1 MDLETRARSAAQGIR
16 RAVEVME
23 VSTDTK
29 QPRKVERFDHYQD
42 RKNRNRKVGALVLG
56 TAVAVIVAVVAV
68 STTRPHTT
76 QVGVHPP
83 PSWPIS
89 PPGTGGFTVD
99 LTTGKATPLPAILAQ
114 NGDGGYAV
122 SPDGTKIAY
131 AINDSPYNPNNDS
144 LYIAN
149 MDGTGSELIAP
160 DHTMDTGSQTAMG
173 PQWSP
178 DGKLLVYQQRDG
190 NSTALGNLYVYDLGT
205 RRSTQITHLD
215 QSTKTGGWWFMDPS
229 FMPTDHGSAVLFQ
242 MPRGTNPQAWDL
254 WSVPISGGKPVI
266 VQKDAGWGS
275 MAANGRLAY
284 ASPVSAATF
293 NGAALYTSGLIGEPR
308 VRQPLVKV
316 VWSPDGDYI
325 AYVGDSGIYVLS
337 LGSVSATKVVEGGS
351 VDWVNDNTLIVGP

>member
-29 QPRKVERFDHYQD
+29 QPRKVERFDQYQD

-56 TAVAVIVAVVAV
+56 TAVAVIIAVVAV
-68 STTRPHTT
+68 STTRETGPQPGGSTT
-76 QVGVHPP
+76 IT
-83 PSWPIS
+83 WPIS
-89 PPGTGGFTVD
+89 PVGTGGFTVD
-99 LTTGKATPLPAILAQ
+99 LTTGKATPLPATLAQ

-122 SPDGTKIAY
+122 SPDGTKVAY
-131 AINDSPYNPNNDS
+131 AINGS

-160 DHTMDTGSQTAMG
+160 DHTIRTFGQTAMG
-173 PQWSP
+173 PRWSP

-190 NSTALGNLYVYDLGT
+190 NSTALGNLFVYVVRTG
-205 RRSTQITHLD
+205 RSTQITHLD